1 MRLYQ
6 NVANKVQPSFA
17 DDPLEPLYLD
27 DDGNLSSLDN
37 VVPAPTRY
45 EEFRS
50 VQPLECAWTNVE
62 TGVRSLVPAPRL
74 ELGTGSSENIVRLQC
89 ITQVALDELERG
101 TTRHA
106 KAILATLMEVLSGC

>member
-37 VVPAPTRY
+37 VVPAPMREEAIGGAQPLDSAGTYRMATMRVPAPTR
-45 EEFRS
+45 EVAFGS
-50 VQPLECAWTNVE
+50 VQPLECAVTNIEAVLKL
-62 TGVRSLVPAPRL
+62 LVPAPRL
-74 ELGTGSSENIVRLQC
+74 ELGTP
-89 ITQVALDELERG
+89 
-101 TTRHA
+101 
-106 KAILATLMEVLSGC
+106 

>member
-37 VVPAPTRY
+37 VVPAPTR
-45 EEFRS
+45 EVAFGS
-50 VQPLECAWTNVE
+50 VQPLECAVTNIEAVLKL
-62 TGVRSLVPAPRL
+62 LVPAPRL
-74 ELGTGSSENIVRLQC
+74 ELGTGSGENIVRLQC

-106 KAILATLMEVLSGC
+106 KAILATLKEVLSGC

>member
-50 VQPLECAWTNVE
+50 VHPLECAWTNVE

-74 ELGTGSSENIVRLQC
+74 ELGTP
-89 ITQVALDELERG
+89 
-101 TTRHA
+101 
-106 KAILATLMEVLSGC
+106 